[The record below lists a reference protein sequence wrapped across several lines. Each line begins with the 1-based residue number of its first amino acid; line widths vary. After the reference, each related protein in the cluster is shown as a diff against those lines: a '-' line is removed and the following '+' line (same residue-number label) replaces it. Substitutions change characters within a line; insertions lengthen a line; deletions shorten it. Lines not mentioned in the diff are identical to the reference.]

1 MAGAF
6 EFAQSMSGE
15 NGVPAIAEFPVAA
28 SQSLKAGDPVKLN
41 GAGPG
46 QLVKGGDGF
55 GRALGV
61 MAQDAAS
68 LAAGTKVLVY
78 VARPNQVWKA
88 TASAD
93 ATNMVMAG
101 RSYDLN
107 ASLQVNVAD
116 TTGGCMQ
123 IVRLGAAVTEVYVAF
138 TATEF

>member
-6 EFAQSMSGE
+6 EFAQSYNGE
-15 NGVPAIAEFPVAA
+15 NSVPALAQFPVAA
-28 SQSLKAGDPVKLN
+28 SQSLKVGDPVKLN
-41 GAGPG
+41 SK
-46 QLVKGGDGF
+46 QVTKGGDGF

-68 LAAGTKVLVY
+68 LPSDTMVWVY
-78 VARPNQVWKA
+78 VAQPNQVWKA

-93 ATNMVMAG
+93 ASSHVLNG
-101 RSYDLN
+101 RTYDLN
-107 ASLQVNVAD
+107 SSLQVNVAD

-123 IVRLGAAVTEVYVAF
+123 IVRLGAAVTDVYVAF

>member
-6 EFAQSMSGE
+6 EFAQSYNGE
-15 NGVPAIAEFPVAA
+15 NSVPALAEFPVAA
-28 SQSLKAGDPVKLN
+28 SQSLKAGDPVKLTS
-41 GAGPG
+41 G
-46 QLVKGGDGF
+46 QVVKGGDGF

-78 VARPNQVWKA
+78 VAQTNQVWKA
-88 TASAD
+88 TATAD
-93 ATNMVMAG
+93 ATSHVLAA
-101 RSYDLN
+101 RTYDLN
-107 ASLQVNVAD
+107 ASVQVNVAD

-123 IVRLGAAVTEVYVAF
+123 IVRLGAAVTDVYVAF